1 MKPDMGVK
9 IGGLKLKNP
18 VLVASGTFGYGDE
31 FKDYVDVS
39 GLGGIITKTV
49 TLRPRPGNPPPRVYE
64 TTGGMLNA
72 IGLQNDGL
80 ENFVKEKLPKLRGL
94 GTKAIVSVGGETQE
108 EYRDIVRALSAFK
121 EIDAFELNIS
131 CPNVAYKHKVF
142 AHDVGLTRRL
152 VAAARRAT
160 RRPLIVKLSPN
171 VCDVT
176 AIALAAQEGGA
187 DAVSLVN
194 TFLAMAVDVEKRRSV
209 LTHVTGGLSGPAIK
223 PIALRM
229 AWQVYQKI
237 KVPVIGMGGIMDSRD
252 ALEFMIA
259 GAAAVAVGT
268 ANFVTPQASL
278 EIVEGIRRYLARHGL
293 ARPRELTGSLNTK

>member
-1 MKPDMGVK
+1 MKPDMEVK
-9 IGGLKLKNP
+9 IGGLRLKNP

-31 FKDYVDVS
+31 FRDYVDVS

-80 ENFVKEKLPKLRGL
+80 ENFIKEKLPKLRGL
-94 GTKAIVSVGGETQE
+94 GTRVIVSVGGETRE

-142 AHDVGLTRRL
+142 AHDAGLTRRL

-229 AWQVYQKI
+229 VWQVCQKV
-237 KVPVIGMGGIMDSRD
+237 KVPIVGMGGIMDSRD

-268 ANFVTPQASL
+268 ANFVTPQVSL

-293 ARPRELTGSLNTK
+293 ARASGLTGSLNTK